1 MQWNYSSAWYP
12 TEGDGLLFGAV
23 TLYKLVQ
30 RQVRADATNAFNH
43 PSFGP
48 PNTTLTPESTPGPNG
63 ITTFAG
69 TGTSIS
75 QVTVG
80 GRTMQLNAR
89 LTF

>member
-48 PNTTLTPESTPGPNG
+48 PKSDINYREYAQSFRHHDLCWNRNEYLS
-63 ITTFAG
+63 
-69 TGTSIS
+69 SDCW
-75 QVTVG
+75 
-80 GRTMQLNAR
+80 
-89 LTF
+89 